1 MKEGDIMERH
11 FHTNGIDIY
20 AYPNKNMHS
29 FCLGIYIK
37 AGSMYENEKN
47 NGIAHLYEHM
57 VFRNLKKKY
66 GEDFYT
72 LLSKN
77 GLYFNACTYR
87 EFIQFE
93 FVGVKESFSFL
104 LDIVSKLFFDF
115 NLSGMEI
122 SEEKKRIKAEIRE
135 NDERKTITH
144 YYDKT
149 VWAGTSLENTITG
162 YCKTIN
168 HISQKVLNEYKKSII
183 SAGNLFF
190 YVTGNVSEKQLE
202 ELKECVSNIPVSSQN
217 LGYANIAPVPQNFSN
232 RKPDIAVYN
241 GYWTY
246 VKIGFDIHNE
256 RVSSPIRDLIYSVLF
271 ESDDA
276 LINQGL
282 SEKNPMIY
290 SYDSTLEQYKNIS
303 NIKVQFE
310 IDRKNL
316 YDSIEKTIVII
327 NDFKKGKF
335 DYDALLMK
343 KISAYQFCLDSVANL
358 NWELAYEGHIMDN
371 GVYSEQEYIQK
382 YKNVTKQQIIDA
394 VNEIFKTKNL
404 TIAIKGRKKDIDV
417 DKIFEIVS
425 KLC

>member
-1 MKEGDIMERH
+1 MERH
-11 FHTNGIDIY
+11 FHTNGIDIFS
-20 AYPNKNMHS
+20 YPNNNMHS

-37 AGSMYENEKN
+37 AGSMYESEKN

-57 VFRNLKKKY
+57 VFRNLKKIY

-93 FVGVKESFSFL
+93 FVGIKESFPFV
-104 LDIVSKLFFDF
+104 LDIVSKLFLDF
-115 NLSGMEI
+115 NLSSDEI
-122 SEEKKRIKAEIRE
+122 KEEKKRIKAEIRE

-162 YCKTIN
+162 YCKTIDS
-168 HISQKVLNEYKKSII
+168 ISQKALNEYKESII
-183 SAGNLFF
+183 STGNLFF
-190 YVTGNVSEKQLE
+190 YVTGNVNENQLKD
-202 ELKECVSNIPVSSQN
+202 LKECVSKLPVSSK
-217 LGYANIAPVPQNFSN
+217 NIEYTNTAPVPQNFFN
-232 RKPDIAVYN
+232 RKPDISVHN

-246 VKIGFDIHNE
+246 VKIGFDIKNE
-256 RVSSPIRDLIYSVLF
+256 QFSSPIRDLIYSVLF

-290 SYDSTLEQYKNIS
+290 SYESTLEQYKNVS

-316 YDSIEKTIVII
+316 YNAIEVIVGIV
-327 NDFKKGKF
+327 NDVKNGRF
-335 DYDALLMK
+335 DYDAVLMK
-343 KISAYQFCLDSVANL
+343 KISAHQFCLDNVVNL
-358 NWELAYEGHIMDN
+358 NWDLAYEGHIMNN
-371 GVYSEQEYIQK
+371 GVFDEKDFVQR
-382 YKNVTKQQIIDA
+382 YKGVTKQQIIDA
-394 VNEIFKTKNL
+394 ANKIFKVNNL
-404 TIAIKGRKKDIDV
+404 TIAVKGRKKEIDV
-417 DKIFEIVS
+417 EKIIEIVS
-425 KLC
+425 KL